1 MVMKMKKIMEYLQ
14 HYINQYPHRLALV
27 FEDRHLTYGELSKE
41 IYQASMRY
49 KEVKLNKKV
58 GLMDEH
64 PVNNIINYFAVHQR
78 GGIPCI
84 FNHQWSNERIYQLVK
99 SYDIQWLIKDNHLTS
114 NHDNSIYNDEVI
126 PRNVIHIGFTSG
138 TTGLPKAF
146 YRNEHSWIVSF
157 KENEKLLQH
166 CEETIVAPGPL
177 SHSLSLYECIYAL
190 STGKTFIGQKNF
202 NPLSLMR
209 LINQL
214 NKATAIFVVPTMV
227 QQLISTQRHCS
238 SIKSI
243 LSSGAKLTLQQFQQ
257 IRNLYP
263 QANLIEFFGTSEAS
277 FISYNFNQSS
287 PANSVGKLF
296 PHVETRLLNQDDDA
310 VGLLAVR
317 SEMVFSGYVGQS
329 NQEGAWIKTGDFAY
343 IKNQHLFLVGRESDR
358 IIVGGIN
365 VYPTA
370 IESLIMDIEGIDEA
384 LVIGIPHAKFGEIAI
399 LLYSGKVQLNYRQ
412 IKFFLMKHLSRQEVP
427 SKLKKIDHMIY
438 TESGKIARKEMKNKF
453 INGEL

>member
-1 MVMKMKKIMEYLQ
+1 
-14 HYINQYPHRLALV
+14 
-27 FEDRHLTYGELSKE
+27 
-41 IYQASMRY
+41 
-49 KEVKLNKKV
+49 
-58 GLMDEH
+58 
-64 PVNNIINYFAVHQR
+64 
-78 GGIPCI
+78 
-84 FNHQWSNERIYQLVK
+84 
-99 SYDIQWLIKDNHLTS
+99 
-114 NHDNSIYNDEVI
+114 
-126 PRNVIHIGFTSG
+126 
-138 TTGLPKAF
+138 
-146 YRNEHSWIVSF
+146 
-157 KENEKLLQH
+157 
-166 CEETIVAPGPL
+166 
-177 SHSLSLYECIYAL
+177 
-190 STGKTFIGQKNF
+190 
-202 NPLSLMR
+202 MR

-214 NKATAIFVVPTMV
+214 NKSTAIFVVPTMV
-227 QQLISTQRHCS
+227 QQLISTQLHCS
-238 SIKSI
+238 LIKSI

-257 IRNLYP
+257 ISTLYP

-277 FISYNFNQSS
+277 FISYNFNQSC
-287 PANSVGKLF
+287 PAHSVGKLF
-296 PHVETRLLNQDDDA
+296 PHVETQLLNQDDDA

-329 NQEGAWIKTGDFAY
+329 NQEGSWIKTGDFAY

-412 IKFFLMKHLSRQEVP
+412 IKSFLMKQLSRQEVP

>member
-1 MVMKMKKIMEYLQ
+1 
-14 HYINQYPHRLALV
+14 
-27 FEDRHLTYGELSKE
+27 
-41 IYQASMRY
+41 
-49 KEVKLNKKV
+49 
-58 GLMDEH
+58 
-64 PVNNIINYFAVHQR
+64 
-78 GGIPCI
+78 
-84 FNHQWSNERIYQLVK
+84 
-99 SYDIQWLIKDNHLTS
+99 
-114 NHDNSIYNDEVI
+114 
-126 PRNVIHIGFTSG
+126 
-138 TTGLPKAF
+138 
-146 YRNEHSWIVSF
+146 
-157 KENEKLLQH
+157 
-166 CEETIVAPGPL
+166 
-177 SHSLSLYECIYAL
+177 
-190 STGKTFIGQKNF
+190 
-202 NPLSLMR
+202 MR

-214 NKATAIFVVPTMV
+214 NKTTAIFVVPTMV

-257 IRNLYP
+257 ISTLYP

-287 PANSVGKLF
+287 PAHSVGKLF

-329 NQEGAWIKTGDFAY
+329 NQEGSWIKTGDFAY

-412 IKFFLMKHLSRQEVP
+412 IKSFLMKQLSRQEVP